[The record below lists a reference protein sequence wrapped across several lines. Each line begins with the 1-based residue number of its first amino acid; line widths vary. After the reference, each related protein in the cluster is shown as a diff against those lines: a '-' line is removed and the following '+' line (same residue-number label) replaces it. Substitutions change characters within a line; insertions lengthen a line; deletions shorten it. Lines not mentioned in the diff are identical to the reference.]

1 MMQPGHAMIVEAQE
15 DALDPL
21 AAVGE
26 ACGQFAIECS
36 DVAGH
41 VNRVAERI
49 SANTVLLSR
58 LRATSAELLDGQQD
72 VADAKLDAQAFAN
85 QAQQS
90 IASSPAVIE
99 RAMDSVTGMNSLVG
113 GMDPRLQESV
123 RALGLG

>member
-49 SANTVLLSR
+49 RANTVLLSR
-58 LRATSAELLDGQQD
+58 LRATPVRSSWRSEEHTSEL
-72 VADAKLDAQAFAN
+72 
-85 QAQQS
+85 QS
-90 IASSPAVIE
+90 LMRISYAVFCLKKNNKQMLNTNNIYI
-99 RAMDSVTGMNSLVG
+99 
-113 GMDPRLQESV
+113 
-123 RALGLG
+123 

>member
-49 SANTVLLSR
+49 RANTVLLSR

-72 VADAKLDAQAFAN
+72 VADATLDAQAFRSEEHTSEL
-85 QAQQS
+85 QS
-90 IASSPAVIE
+90 LMRISYAVFCLKKKKHKTKQ
-99 RAMDSVTGMNSLVG
+99 V
-113 GMDPRLQESV
+113 
-123 RALGLG
+123 